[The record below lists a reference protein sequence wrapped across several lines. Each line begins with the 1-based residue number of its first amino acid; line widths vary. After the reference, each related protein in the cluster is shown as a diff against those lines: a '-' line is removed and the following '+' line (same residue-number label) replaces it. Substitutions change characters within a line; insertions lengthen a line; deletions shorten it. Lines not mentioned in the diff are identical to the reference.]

1 MRPGCRAGG
10 VEIKR
15 MQSVH
20 FEGNASLS
28 QGRHAGRGIVRTWT
42 ARSITAVAVVGALAL
57 AGCNGVGDDPTTTTS
72 SSSSTTTSSA
82 SSTTTASPSAT
93 TSATID
99 PAKLPPEATEH
110 TPDGAV
116 RFARYF
122 LERYS
127 EAAYEGDP
135 TLMDGL
141 SSKNCSGCAAL
152 RKVVSDRAAKE
163 KRTDIDSMEIGLS
176 QVAPGSTTN
185 AVIVGLL
192 VTDRE
197 KKVIDKD
204 GKVVQTV
211 KGAKFNTEATVVWAG
226 NSWTVD
232 ALRLL
237 Q

>member
-1 MRPGCRAGG
+1 
-10 VEIKR
+10 
-15 MQSVH
+15 
-20 FEGNASLS
+20 
-28 QGRHAGRGIVRTWT
+28 
-42 ARSITAVAVVGALAL
+42 
-57 AGCNGVGDDPTTTTS
+57 
-72 SSSSTTTSSA
+72 
-82 SSTTTASPSAT
+82 
-93 TSATID
+93 
-99 PAKLPPEATEH
+99 
-110 TPDGAV
+110 
-116 RFARYF
+116 
-122 LERYS
+122 
-127 EAAYEGDP
+127 
-135 TLMDGL
+135 MDGL